1 MDNAEYEDFFNL
13 FKYDLSPFQKDAIR
27 SIVDGNHCLVTAPT
41 GSGKTIPGEFAIQHF
56 VKQGKKVIYT
66 SPIKALSNQ
75 KFYEFAK
82 KYPEISFGLLTGD
95 IKINTQADVLIMT
108 TEVLMNK
115 LFIMSSSTASSL
127 TFEMDIENEL
137 GCVVHDEVH
146 YINDAH
152 RGHVWEQCIL
162 MLPPHVQ
169 MVMLSATLDNPA
181 KFAKW
186 IESKHTDK
194 RVVICSTDT
203 RIVPLTHY
211 IYISSPEGLFKKM
224 KDKDTEQLVRKSL
237 NRCLT
242 IRTAEGVFSTD
253 TYNDTKKIFGLMEKH
268 DVHQQRRTVLND
280 LLLHLRDHDMLPAIC
295 FVFSRKLVEQC
306 AEEVSVRVFEDD
318 SKVPYT
324 IERECDAII
333 RRLPNWR
340 EYAGLPEYRALVK
353 LLEKGVGIHHSG
365 MIPVL
370 REIVEFMIS
379 KKYIRI
385 LFATESFAIGLDCP
399 IKTAIF
405 ISLKKHD
412 GGEQPR
418 YLLSHE
424 YTQMAGRAG
433 RRGIDTVGHVIHCGN
448 LFEQP
453 DINTYKE
460 ILSGKPQKL
469 VSKFQIYYP
478 VVLNVFKTSK
488 QVLVEEIEAFVNHS
502 MYKSELDSIQ
512 RGLLEEYEHIEEKV
526 TAKHN
531 GFAFLKTPRDV
542 LDLYDKLIEKS
553 QFCANKKRKEIDA
566 QIKELKTANPD
577 LEKDFAYYREYTSL
591 VYKMKEKESSL
602 NGNANCIQNEVANLL
617 DVMKEF
623 KIIESDDTAHAS
635 PSAYTLT
642 QDRGMI
648 ASSIAETN
656 PVLMALICTK
666 WNYFEEFTPPELA
679 AFFSIFTDARVN
691 EVWCEHEMMTDKIKS
706 FDEIRFSLLDAQ
718 EARKIYVTETGLDNF
733 CYGLV
738 DVIMK
743 WCKCENEDECK
754 MLIQEYELSIGD
766 FTKAVLKIST
776 LTREMIGMCE
786 KINNI
791 ELMSKLAA
799 IDGLILKYVTTNQSL
814 YL

>member
-1 MDNAEYEDFFNL
+1 MVIVTSNSYAENSEYEVFFKL

-82 KYPEISFGLLTGD
+82 KYPEITFGLLTGD

-127 TFEMDIENEL
+127 TFEMDIQTEL

-162 MLPPHVQ
+162 MLPPQVQ
-169 MVMLSATLDNPA
+169 MVMLSATLDNPS

-186 IESKHTDK
+186 IESKHTEK
-194 RVVICSTDT
+194 QVVICSTNT

-211 IYISSPEGLFKKM
+211 VYVSSPEGLFKKM

-242 IRTAEGVFSTD
+242 IRSAEGVFSTD
-253 TYNDTKKIFGLMEKH
+253 TYNETKRILALMEKH

-306 AEEVSVRVFEDD
+306 AEEVSVRVLEDD

-324 IERECDAII
+324 IERECEAII

-340 EYAGLPEYRALVK
+340 EYAGLPEYRTLVK

-460 ILSGKPQKL
+460 ILCGKPQKL

-478 VVLNVFKTSK
+478 VVLNLFKTSK

-502 MYKSELDSIQ
+502 MYKSELDCIQ
-512 RGLLEEYEHIEEKV
+512 NGLLREYEEIDEKV
-526 TAKHN
+526 SAKHH
-531 GFAFLKTPRDV
+531 GFADLKTPRDTME
-542 LDLYDKLIEKS
+542 LYDSLIEKS

-566 QIKELKTANPD
+566 QIKELKMANPH
-577 LEKDFAYYREYTSL
+577 LEKDFTYYRDYVRLIDT
-591 VYKMKEKESSL
+591 MKQKESSI
-602 NGNANCIQNEVANLL
+602 NGNANSIKNEVANLL
-617 DVMKEF
+617 YVMEEF
-623 KIIESDDTAHAS
+623 KIIERGDGA
-635 PSAYTLT
+635 SAYPNAYRLT

-656 PVLMALICTK
+656 PVLMALICTEWK
-666 WNYFEEFTPPELA
+666 YFEEFT
-679 AFFSIFTDARVN
+679 T
-691 EVWCEHEMMTDKIKS
+691 
-706 FDEIRFSLLDAQ
+706 
-718 EARKIYVTETGLDNF
+718 
-733 CYGLV
+733 
-738 DVIMK
+738 
-743 WCKCENEDECK
+743 
-754 MLIQEYELSIGD
+754 
-766 FTKAVLKIST
+766 
-776 LTREMIGMCE
+776 
-786 KINNI
+786 
-791 ELMSKLAA
+791 
-799 IDGLILKYVTTNQSL
+799 
-814 YL
+814 